1 MPTMTQFI
9 LNDSDIE
16 EVIKDEYKYEIIKK
30 FNEDFVKSRKDLPQ
44 EFIDIV
50 NKHFWEMI

>member
-16 EVIKDEYKYEIIKK
+16 EVIKDEYKYEIMKK
-30 FNEDFVKSRKDLPQ
+30 FNEDFVKSQKDLSQ

-50 NKHFWEMI
+50 NEHFWEMI